1 MIALRNK
8 IFQKILENIG
18 AIFTGAYL
26 HYGEVPKETIFERNI
41 AEGVK
46 LRRQRLDIIKK
57 KKENISNELLNY
69 YFTYLNPNIML
80 ERLRDASDEKNKDM
94 VESINKK
101 LTKMKNI
108 VKNVPKDKV
117 SRVEENERIT
127 DIAERILELN
137 SENQLGLGLKILTP
151 NQMLSR
157 LPITLA

>member
-1 MIALRNK
+1 MQKDIDALEREKSNSIK
-8 IFQKILENIG
+8 KNNILKILENIG

-41 AEGVK
+41 AERVK

-80 ERLRDASDEKNKDM
+80 ERLRDASDENNKDM

-101 LTKMKNI
+101 LIKMK
-108 VKNVPKDKV
+108 
-117 SRVEENERIT
+117 
-127 DIAERILELN
+127 ILLKM
-137 SENQLGLGLKILTP
+137 SLKMKYLGLNRRKK
-151 NQMLSR
+151 
-157 LPITLA
+157 